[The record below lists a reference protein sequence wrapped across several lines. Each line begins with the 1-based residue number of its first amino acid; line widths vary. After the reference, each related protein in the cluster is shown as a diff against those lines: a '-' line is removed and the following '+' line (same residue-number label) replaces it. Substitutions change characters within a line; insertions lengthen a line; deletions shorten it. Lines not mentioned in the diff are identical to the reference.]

1 MGEAFRKAISREAH
15 TYQGVVYDIELC
27 DEGGECASLV
37 TRVGAG
43 EIVDW
48 RESRRGMVEVALG
61 ATSLYLPR
69 WYFDGKFQELPELK
83 LGRRYLSRDEFL
95 EFAPSEYDAYLFSNG
110 KFVHATGYA
119 ACLDAGAYGQD
130 WVAVRETAAMVTPVP
145 QLGRDD
151 SEGTAIT
158 GAPVLDGIDGRQN
171 R

>member
-110 KFVHATGYA
+110 KFVHIPGQA

-130 WVAVRETAAMVTPVP
+130 WVAVLESATMVTPVP
-145 QLGRDD
+145 QRGRDV
-151 SEGTAIT
+151 SEGAATT
-158 GAPVLDGIDGRQN
+158 ENPVLDGGQSR
-171 R
+171 

>member
-1 MGEAFRKAISREAH
+1 MGEAFRKAVSREAH

-110 KFVHATGYA
+110 KFVHATGHA
-119 ACLDAGAYGQD
+119 DCLDAEAYGQD
-130 WVAVRETAAMVTPVP
+130 WVAVLEAAAMVTPVP
-145 QLGRDD
+145 RLGQDS
-151 SEGTAIT
+151 SEGTETA
-158 GAPVLDGIDGRQN
+158 GDPVLDGRRGR
-171 R
+171 